1 VAPKSLSLREKK
13 NGGAKAASSGLPFL
27 SVESRAAEQDSSPR
41 PEAARSGGDLEEKAK
56 KKRILQAHGR
66 KTKSRSHVTGRREL
80 ESRMF
85 SGTEKTLIHT
95 RVLHIQKII

>member
-27 SVESRAAEQDSSPR
+27 SVESRVAEQDSSPR

-56 KKRILQAHGR
+56 KKEYFKLTGEKQKAG
-66 KTKSRSHVTGRREL
+66 VT
-80 ESRMF
+80 
-85 SGTEKTLIHT
+85 
-95 RVLHIQKII
+95 